1 MEQTAQLMNKIEEIN
16 RVIKIIRIEV
26 EELKEGLLYPP
37 EGEIREEFI
46 EEVEKKEKEGK
57 FSVYQDINQFF
68 SKIEKDV

>member
-1 MEQTAQLMNKIEEIN
+1 MEQTAQLMNKIEEIS

-26 EELKEGLLYPP
+26 EELKEGLLYPS
-37 EGEIREEFI
+37 EDEIKEEFI

-68 SKIEKDV
+68 SKIEKNV